1 MNKKQIFF
9 LIFLILPHL
18 SFSDTYSVDDKF
30 YFGFGAGVINPN
42 DVDIDITVAETI
54 NGVAFSGNIN
64 GEFKFDVGY
73 QVSTVLGY
81 RLSDSL
87 SIEGEFGYL
96 NFDYDRIN
104 LTAGG
109 TATSGGVTFT
119 GSANTSYVIDGNIDS
134 YSFVFGPNFDFDFSN
149 KLEFLI
155 GGGIGFSFYSDEIK
169 SVGGS
174 TGLSYDEDETDFTAK
189 FKAGINYSMSEKS
202 YAQLG
207 YGFNFVNSG
216 IDNFTDDFT
225 AHNFDLKVIFNF

>member
-1 MNKKQIFF
+1 M
-9 LIFLILPHL
+9 ILPHF
-18 SFSDTYSVDDKF
+18 SFSDTFSVDDKF

-73 QVSTVLGY
+73 QISTVLGY

-96 NFDYDRIN
+96 NFDYDSVN

-134 YSFVFGPNFDFDFSN
+134 YSFLFLDQILILILATNLNFNWWRYWLFFIAMKSKVLEGQQGFHMMRM
-149 KLEFLI
+149 KLT
-155 GGGIGFSFYSDEIK
+155 YC
-169 SVGGS
+169 
-174 TGLSYDEDETDFTAK
+174 
-189 FKAGINYSMSEKS
+189 
-202 YAQLG
+202 
-207 YGFNFVNSG
+207 
-216 IDNFTDDFT
+216 
-225 AHNFDLKVIFNF
+225 